1 MAMTDH
7 FELLACGRR
16 RDTLYDHLAADALD
30 EHELICPHCRR
41 AAADLAPVRRAAVLL
56 RDEPADPPA
65 DFVEVLMARI
75 RAEARRRHR
84 LPLPADP
91 PVRLSIREHAAAAV
105 LTLAADDVF
114 GVTVRGCRFPDPAD
128 AAHVEISIALSYA
141 APAFET
147 AERVRRRIRS
157 AARDHLGL
165 SLRTV
170 DITIEDLRF

>member
-30 EHELICPHCRR
+30 EHELSCPHCRR
-41 AAADLAPVRRAAVLL
+41 AAADLAPVRRATVLL

-65 DFVEVLMARI
+65 GFVEVLMARI

-84 LPLPADP
+84 LPLPAESP
-91 PVRLSIREHAAAAV
+91 MRLSISEHAAAAV
-105 LTLAADDVF
+105 LTLAADEVF

-128 AAHVEISIALSYA
+128 ATHVEIEIALGYGTP
-141 APAFET
+141 APET
-147 AERVRRRIRS
+147 AERVRRRIRA
-157 AARDHLGL
+157 AARYHLGL
-165 SLRTV
+165 SPRTI
-170 DITIEDLRF
+170 DITVEDLRF